1 RGRWGSGSGRGR
13 RSIGPS
19 RDAHRPDRVNRPGY
33 ADVVA
38 QDNVELVRTGFEA
51 LREGGVEAL
60 LPFIDPEFEVTTP
73 PGLAAEPDT
82 YRGPEG
88 IRRYFESFYEAM
100 DEVNFDAKEFIPVGG
115 RVVVPITLRVRGRTT
130 GIVAEQDVVQI
141 WELRG
146 EKAIRV

>member
-1 RGRWGSGSGRGR
+1 M
-13 RSIGPS
+13 
-19 RDAHRPDRVNRPGY
+19 
-33 ADVVA
+33 A

-146 EKAIRV
+146 EKAIRVDVFATLGEAMTAAREMAGR